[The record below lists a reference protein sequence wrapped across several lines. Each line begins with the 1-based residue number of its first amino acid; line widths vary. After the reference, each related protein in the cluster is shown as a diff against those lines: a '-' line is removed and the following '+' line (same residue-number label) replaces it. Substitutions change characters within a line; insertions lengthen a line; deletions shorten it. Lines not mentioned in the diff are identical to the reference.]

1 MATKNDSKPHFATRD
16 FTDAG
21 TKRRFESGAEIKEA
35 QPGEIANYVA
45 AGLASIEKPKT
56 PAEAE
61 AAALDK
67 VLG

>member
-1 MATKNDSKPHFATRD
+1 MATKNDSKPHFATRN
-16 FTDAG
+16 FSDAG
-21 TKRRFESGAEIKEA
+21 TLRNFESGDEIKGA
-35 QPGEIANYVA
+35 APGEIANYVA
-45 AGLASIEKPKT
+45 AGLASTEKPKS